1 MSPMK
6 KSQKKR
12 SKKKLRGFPRRSATS
27 ELKKSREFVD
37 ETVFRITDSRV
48 KFLGWYTLREY
59 IDCVESGFQRIIP
72 RVIHFASDTIP
83 TLLFYDAKIHP
94 VNHLCN
100 RTLPSRIIG
109 SRQIY
114 PSTLSRSS
122 QYICYRPNA
131 SRHQMHMGATKC
143 IWRGL

>member
-59 IDCVESGFQRIIP
+59 IDCVESGFQRGMLGWYTSRRTQFP
-72 RVIHFASDTIP
+72 RSFSTMRKDSIRMQ
-83 TLLFYDAKIHP
+83 
-94 VNHLCN
+94 LCN
-100 RTLPSRIIG
+100 NTLHPSRGI
-109 SRQIY
+109 
-114 PSTLSRSS
+114 
-122 QYICYRPNA
+122 
-131 SRHQMHMGATKC
+131 
-143 IWRGL
+143 